1 MKYLFIDRDG
11 TLVAEPE
18 DEQVDS
24 LEKIEFEPDVIPALR
39 ELEAFGY
46 TLVMVTN
53 QDGLGTESFPENDFV
68 KPQNFILNVLSSQ
81 GVRFD
86 DILVCP
92 HFPHEN
98 CSCRKP
104 KTGLLQE
111 YLKRTDWDRQNSYV
125 IGDRETD
132 VKLGENMGIKS
143 FRYNRD
149 TMSWPEIASSIIHKE
164 RTATVV
170 RNTRETKISVSINL
184 DHNGDSSI
192 STGVGF
198 FDHMLDQIA
207 THGGFQMILR
217 ADGDLFVDEH
227 HTVEDVGIALG
238 TALRQALGEKRG
250 IVRFAYALP
259 MDEVYAKIEG
269 FSTSLLSEKIAAAL
283 DISGRPFCNFVC
295 DADFLRDHVGD
306 FPVEMVP
313 HFFRSLADAM
323 GITLHLFVSEGNTH
337 HQVEAL
343 FKGFGRA
350 LRQAVKIEGT
360 ELPSSKGVL

>member
-24 LEKIEFEPDVIPALR
+24 LEKIKFEPNVIPALR
-39 ELEAFGY
+39 ELESCGY
-46 TLVMVTN
+46 TLVMVSN
-53 QDGLGTESFPENDFV
+53 QDGLGTESFPEEDFE
-68 KPQNFILNVLSSQ
+68 KSQNFILDVLSSQ
-81 GVRFD
+81 GVKFS
-86 DILVCP
+86 DILICP
-92 HFPHEN
+92 HFQNEN

-111 YLKRTDWDRQNSYV
+111 YLKRTDWDRGNSYV

-132 VKLGENMGIKS
+132 VRLAENMGLKS
-143 FRYNRD
+143 FQYNRD
-149 TMSWPEIASSIIHKE
+149 TLSWTDIASAIINKS
-164 RTATVV
+164 RTATVE
-170 RNTRETKISVSINL
+170 RNTKETRISVSVNL
-184 DHNGDSSI
+184 DQTGGSSI
-192 STGVGF
+192 STGIGF

-207 THGGFQMILR
+207 THGGFRLSLK
-217 ADGDLFVDEH
+217 AEGDLFVDEH

-238 TALRQALGEKRG
+238 TALKQALGEKRG

-269 FSTSLLSEKIAAAL
+269 FSTSLLNEKITASL
-283 DISGRPFCNFVC
+283 DISGRPFCSFVC
-295 DADFLRDHVGD
+295 DADFLREYVGE

-313 HFFRSLADAM
+313 HFFRSLSDAM

-350 LRQAVKIEGT
+350 LRQALKVEGT
-360 ELPSSKGVL
+360 ALPSSKGVL